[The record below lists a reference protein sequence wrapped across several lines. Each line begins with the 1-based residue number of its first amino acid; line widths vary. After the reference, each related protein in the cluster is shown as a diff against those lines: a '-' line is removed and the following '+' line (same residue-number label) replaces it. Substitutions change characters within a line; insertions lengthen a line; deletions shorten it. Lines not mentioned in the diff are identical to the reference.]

1 MYIPQP
7 NAVQD
12 FHIIES
18 TLREGEQFAG
28 AHFNT
33 EDKLEIAAALD
44 AFGVEYMEL
53 TTPVA
58 SPRSE
63 EDLRT
68 IAKMPRNFRLL
79 THIRAKMDEAKM
91 AVDCGVDGVDIYIGT
106 SAYMRQY
113 SHGKSMMQIVEDGQL
128 IVEWLKSQGIETR
141 FSTEDTFRSN
151 LADVFTV
158 YRAMDLAGVDRVG
171 VADTVGI
178 ADPMRTYNLI
188 HSLRDV
194 VVCDIE
200 FHGHDDSGCA
210 VANGFAALQAGAT
223 HVDTTVLGIG
233 ERNGIT
239 SLGGLVARLYTMDHA
254 SVNKYDLPALRDLE
268 RLVASKVGIDVPFNN
283 PITGSA
289 AFHHKAGVHTKAVL
303 NNPTSYEAIDP
314 ADFGMERTLDIA
326 HRLVGWNAV
335 RDRAAYLGLAL
346 QERDLRT
353 ATAQVKARADEGRI
367 TMNDVDAILL
377 GIGEKNP
384 ENVTAVS

>member
-1 MYIPQP
+1 MFTAQP
-7 NAVQD
+7 TAIQK

-28 AHFNT
+28 AHFT
-33 EDKLEIAAALD
+33 PSDKLEIAAALD
-44 AFGVEYMEL
+44 AFGVEYLEL

-58 SPRSE
+58 SPQSE
-63 EDLRT
+63 QDLRAV
-68 IAKMPRNFRLL
+68 AKMPRKFRLL
-79 THIRAKMDEAKM
+79 THIRAKLDEAKL

-113 SHGKSMMQIVEDGQL
+113 SHGKSLMQIVADGQE
-128 IVEWLKSQGIETR
+128 VVDWLKGQNPDLEVR

-158 YRAMDLAGVDRVG
+158 YRAMDLAGVNRVG
-171 VADTVGI
+171 VADTVGV
-178 ADPMRTYNLI
+178 ADPLRTYNLI
-188 HSLRDV
+188 RSLREV
-194 VVCDIE
+194 VRCDIE
-200 FHGHDDSGCA
+200 FHGHNDTGCA
-210 VANGFAALQAGAT
+210 VANALCALQAGAT

-239 SLGGLVARLYTMDHA
+239 PLGTLVGRLYTLDNA
-254 SVNKYDLPALRDLE
+254 SVAKYNLTALADLE
-268 RLVASKVGIDVPFNN
+268 KLVASKVGIEVPFNT

-314 ADFGMERTLDIA
+314 EDFGVQRTVDIA

-335 RDRAAYLGLAL
+335 RDRAAHLGLAL
-346 QERDLRT
+346 HDDDLRR
-353 ATAQVKARADEGRI
+353 ATAEVKAMADTRRI
-367 TMNDVDAILL
+367 GVHDVDDILRAIAAQ
-377 GIGEKNP
+377 P
-384 ENVTAVS
+384 TV